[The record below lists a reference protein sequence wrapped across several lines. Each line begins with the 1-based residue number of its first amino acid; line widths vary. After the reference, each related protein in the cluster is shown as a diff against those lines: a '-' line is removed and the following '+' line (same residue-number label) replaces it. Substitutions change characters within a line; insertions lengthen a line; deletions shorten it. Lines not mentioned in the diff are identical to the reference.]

1 MTASRRWRSYRGGK
15 RRGHATKEGQQ
26 SYRGGK
32 RRGHAPAL
40 LFVFIC
46 KYVNGLLP
54 CGSVLDCGARRTAR
68 LDGEEDSIL
77 LPGLPISLL

>member
-1 MTASRRWRSYRGGK
+1 MDDRLPAGGEVTVARWLRSYRGG
-15 RRGHATKEGQQ
+15 R
-26 SYRGGK
+26 

-40 LFVFIC
+40 LFMYQ
-46 KYVNGLLP
+46 YVNGLLP

-68 LDGEEDSIL
+68 LGGEEDSIL